1 MTDKGSS
8 KAEELELLKEEYK
21 KKRAE
26 SEQAVFE
33 ALDML
38 SKIMMPR
45 LEPYIKAM
53 MRASGI
59 NEFQAKTMI
68 YYGLGCYHIDDFD
81 EYPLLT
87 LFGET
92 GTGKTRGIMELE
104 QMLPEWNLIES
115 GATYS
120 DLAKGLDKQRVVV
133 IEEEDKLKPI
143 ERCEGL
149 LQDRTQ
155 KIKRETLVHIPPHM
169 IVMEIDNWGATIL
182 HKRDSFN
189 DLATRNR
196 SIIVKT
202 ERKQGFWEVTN
213 VDKSTFEEIA
223 KTIEPDSSFVF
234 EEILLEK
241 KVSSRTLDIWR
252 PIIKVA
258 EACGDRDYLEECKE
272 MLKRELLKV
281 IADDEPLTVAKQA
294 LISAYYLKDK
304 IQDDEDRKPDY
315 TKNIKLS
322 EVVNACEDKVLV
334 KMSSQ
339 KMRAN
344 LRELGYQ
351 ILFYAGN
358 NWVEDNAEQTQRF
371 EVELDTRGL

>member
-1 MTDKGSS
+1 
-8 KAEELELLKEEYK
+8 
-21 KKRAE
+21 
-26 SEQAVFE
+26 
-33 ALDML
+33 
-38 SKIMMPR
+38 
-45 LEPYIKAM
+45 
-53 MRASGI
+53 
-59 NEFQAKTMI
+59 
-68 YYGLGCYHIDDFD
+68 
-81 EYPLLT
+81 
-87 LFGET
+87 
-92 GTGKTRGIMELE
+92 
-104 QMLPEWNLIES
+104 
-115 GATYS
+115 
-120 DLAKGLDKQRVVV
+120 
-133 IEEEDKLKPI
+133 
-143 ERCEGL
+143 
-149 LQDRTQ
+149 
-155 KIKRETLVHIPPHM
+155 M